1 MCIYQTFSKY
11 VKQKVTELK
20 EETDK
25 STSVFGDF
33 NTPLLITVRTTTESQ
48 QDIKELD
55 TTINQQDSN

>member
-1 MCIYQTFSKY
+1 MCIYQTFSTY

-33 NTPLLITVRTTTESQ
+33 NTALLITVGTTTESQ